1 MWFSKGFKYKTA
13 LLLMIENWKKAV
25 DKDQSFGAL
34 LKELSKSFDGLSC
47 DLLISKVYSQHGIS
61 LQSLKLLNN
70 HLTNQKQQ
78 TRVPYSYSSW
88 ENIKYGV
95 PRGSILGP
103 LRFNI
108 FIF

>member
-1 MWFSKGFKYKTA
+1 
-13 LLLMIENWKKAV
+13 MIENWKKAV

-70 HLTNQKQQ
+70 HFFKIFLLI
-78 TRVPYSYSSW
+78 V
-88 ENIKYGV
+88 
-95 PRGSILGP
+95 RGKTLNMVFLEDLS
-103 LRFNI
+103 
-108 FIF
+108 

>member
-1 MWFSKGFKYKTA
+1 
-13 LLLMIENWKKAV
+13 MIENWKKAI

-70 HLTNQKQQ
+70 H
-78 TRVPYSYSSW
+78 
-88 ENIKYGV
+88 
-95 PRGSILGP
+95 
-103 LRFNI
+103 F
-108 FIF
+108 F